1 MGSVNIDSLD
11 DLRTAL
17 KEIGYSNRA
26 ISEIIKW
33 YSTNRPAI

>member
-1 MGSVNIDSLD
+1 MNIDTID
-11 DLRTAL
+11 DLRKAL